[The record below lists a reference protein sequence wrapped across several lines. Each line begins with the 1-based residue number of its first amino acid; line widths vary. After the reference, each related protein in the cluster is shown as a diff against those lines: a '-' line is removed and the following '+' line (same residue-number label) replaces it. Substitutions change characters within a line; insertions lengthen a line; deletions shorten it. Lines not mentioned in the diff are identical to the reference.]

1 MRKIIYFVI
10 SLVAISAAV
19 CCYAGGTVVQRLKF
33 TNAFPASDKAPRD
46 AELSCVRTNPST
58 PKDGYDSLGV
68 LKETDSLRTRLVI
81 GGKKTMC
88 TYTNWFYL
96 TIDSLEV
103 QDKTIKRKKTIDGI
117 EAGDTI
123 RTEKHYFIIGR
134 SATWNNGYC
143 TLDNK
148 PIDYRL
154 NIKKDY
160 SRKEITKEFFDWLHS
175 HDLKWKVYNSKL
187 ADNLSFSINVN
198 GPDRNF
204 SLTTDDG
211 RKIKVFVGSTSVMT
225 LTIAGKNGKAESYKF
240 EKGKAE
246 LVDRKGWEQAFT
258 LGDDDGGRYFGLND
272 KGEMAYCSKDD
283 AVIWKVKTDVKKMGE
298 CLKLARKREILKDG
312 TASLFDFLF
321 MF

>member
-1 MRKIIYFVI
+1 MRKIIYFAI
-10 SLVAISAAV
+10 SLVTLSAAV
-19 CCYAGGTVVQRLKF
+19 YCYAGGTVVQRLKF

-58 PKDGYDSLGV
+58 PKDRYDSLGV
-68 LKETDSLRTRLVI
+68 LKETDSLPTRLVI
-81 GGKKTMC
+81 GGKKTTC

-117 EAGDTI
+117 EAGDSI

-134 SATWNNGYC
+134 SSEWNNGYC

-148 PIDYRL
+148 PVDYRPDM
-154 NIKKDY
+154 KKDY

-175 HDLKWKVYNSKL
+175 QNLKWKVYNSKL
-187 ADNLSFSINVN
+187 ADNLSFTINVN

-225 LTIAGKNGKAESYKF
+225 LTVTGKNGKVESYKF
-240 EKGKAE
+240 EKGKAAI
-246 LVDRKGWEQAFT
+246 VGRKGWEQAFT
-258 LGDDDGGRYFGLND
+258 LGDDDGGSYFGLND
-272 KGEMAYCSKDD
+272 NGEMAYCTKDD

-298 CLKLARKREILKDG
+298 CLKLACKRGILKDD
-312 TASLFDFLF
+312 TASSLDFLF